1 MPRASSD
8 RWCPSPRGEGAAQLV
23 GHSRQG
29 PVQRPQS
36 RVGRQERRR
45 KQLRID
51 VADPS
56 PVQAMSIDER
66 HDLFVRRNGR
76 LRQVSQ
82 QTDYL
87 PAVREVA
94 ESQFSGYPGM
104 AENYRAF
111 QQPHQGRIAV
121 PKVFDPK
128 RGIDEDQGAG
138 MRRLGIGVSAASVP
152 PSLASR
158 RALSR

>member
-1 MPRASSD
+1 
-8 RWCPSPRGEGAAQLV
+8 
-23 GHSRQG
+23 
-29 PVQRPQS
+29 
-36 RVGRQERRR
+36 
-45 KQLRID
+45 
-51 VADPS
+51 
-56 PVQAMSIDER
+56 MSIDER

-76 LRQVSQ
+76 LREVSQ
-82 QTDYL
+82 QPDYL

-94 ESQFSGYPGM
+94 ESQFYGYPGM

-128 RGIDEDQGAG
+128 RGIDEDQGG